1 MNCIANY
8 TSLVQGVFFCAHPGN
23 AQRAVLPDGP
33 VLLRD
38 AWRCLLSPPHFT
50 LSSSSVLH
58 SFPFFLLRPQLPHF
72 FCSQLPPSSSSLIS
86 YFLLPFYLSNNL
98 LYSVN
103 QPSN

>member
-1 MNCIANY
+1 MNCIANS
-8 TSLVQGVFFCAHPGN
+8 TSLVPGVFFCAHPGN

-72 FCSQLPPSSSSLIS
+72 CSQLPPSSSSLIS